1 MGIVNKTAQQIVDSK
16 EPMGKRCI
24 KPAPPIVQLQRRPDE
39 HMKWHLRHKPYG
51 RGDDTNADR
60 TTEREKTAIR
70 ERRQERVSVSVPESF
85 TERES
90 N

>member
-1 MGIVNKTAQQIVDSK
+1 MGIVNQTAQQIVDSK

-51 RGDDTNADR
+51 IGGDANGERNADR
-60 TTEREKTAIR
+60 AEIR
-70 ERRQERVSVSVPESF
+70 E
-85 TERES
+85 
-90 N
+90 